1 MVNGD
6 IMILPLTFCSY
17 ERFDNMTTIYARRS
31 VYNAD
36 SISIETQIE
45 TCKNIVRGEA
55 IQIYKDNGF
64 SGKDTDRPDFQR
76 LMKDI
81 KSGIINKIVVYKL
94 DRISRSVLD
103 IAELIRELEK
113 LHVDF
118 VSATEN
124 YETTTPMGKAM
135 LNMSATFAQLE
146 RENIAARVKGAYISR
161 SHRGFYMGG
170 RVPYGFE
177 LTPTVIG
184 GINTKKFVI
193 EPIKAHTIQRM
204 YEIYSQPN
212 TSLGDVRRQLISEG
226 IIREDGSNWTTA
238 KLSDLM
244 RNPVYVKADSKVYEF
259 FQNERANIINSLDD
273 FNGKNGCY
281 LYTGENTNRKTWDLA
296 NQTLVIAPH
305 EGFIDSETW
314 LYCRKKLL
322 GNHQIKW
329 TKAKNS
335 WLSGKVKCG
344 HCGHAMVI
352 KRSNNNNTRYF
363 ICTGRSSYNCK
374 KPMPTIYADAFENLI
389 KMYIAKKLDELTLRP
404 NAKKDECD
412 LQIQK
417 LEAESTGIDADIRK
431 LVDMLMQADET
442 SMKYIQE
449 KIRELDGNKQCKL
462 DEIQRLKSNRANNLN
477 LGELHNVMNLWDK
490 LSFDD
495 KRGVAELLIEKIS
508 VYPKSVEIIWKV

>member
-1 MVNGD
+1 MKGL
-6 IMILPLTFCSY
+6 I
-17 ERFDNMTTIYARRS
+17 NMTAIYARRS

-45 TCKNIVRGEA
+45 ACKNIVKGES

-64 SGKDTDRPDFQR
+64 SGKDTDRPDFKR
-76 LMKDI
+76 LMTDI
-81 KSGIINKIVVYKL
+81 KAGVINKVVVYKL

-103 IAELIRELEK
+103 VAELIQELEK

-161 SHRGFYMGG
+161 SHKGFYMGG

-177 LTPTVIG
+177 LTPTVICG
-184 GINTKKFVI
+184 VNTKKYII

-204 YEIYSQPN
+204 YEIYGQPN

-226 IIREDGSNWTTA
+226 IIRDDGSNWTTA

-259 FQNERANIINSLDD
+259 FQNERANIVSPLDE
-273 FNGKNGCY
+273 FNGINGCY
-281 LYTGENTNRKTWDLA
+281 LYTGENTNRKTWDLT
-296 NQTLVIAPH
+296 NQTLVVAPH
-305 EGFIDSETW
+305 EGFISSDLW

-352 KRSNNNNTRYF
+352 RKANQKRTRYF
-363 ICTGRSSYNCK
+363 VCSGRSDYNCK
-374 KPMPTIYADAFENLI
+374 KPMPTIYADEFENLI
-389 KMYIAKKLDELTLRP
+389 KMYISRKLDDLTLKP
-404 NAKKDECD
+404 NAKKSECD
-412 LQIQK
+412 LQIHK
-417 LEAESTGIDADIRK
+417 LEAEIAGIDADIRK
-431 LVDMLMQADET
+431 LVDMLMQVDEA

-449 KIRELDGNKQCKL
+449 KIKDLDRDKQNKL
-462 DEIQRLKSNRANNLN
+462 DEIQKSKSNSANNLN
-477 LGELHNVMNLWDK
+477 LGELHNVMTLWDK

-495 KRGVAELLIEKIS
+495 KRGVAELLIEKIT
-508 VYPKSVEIIWKV
+508 VYPQSVEIIWKV